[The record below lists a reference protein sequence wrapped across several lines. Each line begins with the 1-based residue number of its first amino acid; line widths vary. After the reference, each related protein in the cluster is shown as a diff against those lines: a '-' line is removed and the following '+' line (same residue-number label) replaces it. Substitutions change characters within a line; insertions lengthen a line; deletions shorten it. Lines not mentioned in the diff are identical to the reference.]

1 MDVDHLTDL
10 GSSTYLHTHAFGFF
24 VPAHLPTPPNSTPL
38 PTPHPHLQEVN
49 CTELLFHTITANLRN
64 VRGVASFFKDAQR
77 AGQCHGGAG
86 WGRGHLGNYGGVAS
100 RRGVTISCGC
110 VANSGWD
117 DMCVYPSSSPSL
129 RSHSLVSTVVGC
141 ESFTLAY
148 QIEHYSGTVVLT
160 SRQPLVQMY
169 IKHDML

>member
-1 MDVDHLTDL
+1 MTCSPHHVTPDRGQLEMVDFERRILPGIGDL
-10 GSSTYLHTHAFGFF
+10 VYDQ
-24 VPAHLPTPPNSTPL
+24 PTLDTFHHFLVASKAL
-38 PTPHPHLQEVN
+38 KFEVN

-100 RRGVTISCGC
+100 RRGVTIS
-110 VANSGWD
+110 
-117 DMCVYPSSSPSL
+117 
-129 RSHSLVSTVVGC
+129 SHSLVSTVVGC

>member
-49 CTELLFHTITANLRN
+49 CTELVFHTIMANLRN

-129 RSHSLVSTVVGC
+129 RSPQSGVHSGW
-141 ESFTLAY
+141 
-148 QIEHYSGTVVLT
+148 
-160 SRQPLVQMY
+160 M
-169 IKHDML
+169 